1 MVRLALRSFATLLLY
16 AIVGSIAIFVALR
29 VIGGDAAAVILGRSS
44 TPASLAALRHDLGLD
59 RPWPVQY
66 GDWLSGLVRGD
77 LGVSYATR
85 YNIASEIKQRLLV
98 TVPLVLMTLTAA
110 SFLALV
116 FGTLAARHARKARG
130 TVIDVVSQIG
140 ICVPVF
146 WLGLLL
152 VGLVAVRWGVL
163 PAGGFVPWGTDPLES
178 LRSLLLPA
186 ITMTVPLSAVLTRY
200 VRSSM
205 LDVLSEDYIRTA
217 RARGRTLNS
226 AMLVHGLRNAAIPV
240 VTILG
245 LELGGLLSGAVVVEV
260 IFGLPGLGQLM
271 LNAVVERE
279 VVVVQSL
286 GLVLLLVVL
295 VVNFCTDLI
304 YGLLD
309 PRLRA
314 RGRGLLAAPATRVS
328 T

>member
-1 MVRLALRSFATLLLY
+1 MLRLALRSFATLLLY

-29 VIGGDAAAVILGRSS
+29 VIGGDVAAVILGQSS
-44 TPASLAALRHDLGLD
+44 TPASLASLRHELGLD
-59 RPWPVQY
+59 RSWTAQY
-66 GDWLSGLVRGD
+66 GDWLWGFVRGD

-98 TVPLVLMTLTAA
+98 AA
-110 SFLALV
+110 SLLALV
-116 FGTLAARHARKARG
+116 FGTLAARHAKKARG
-130 TVIDVVSQIG
+130 TVIDVVTQIG

-152 VGLVAVRWGVL
+152 VGLVSVRWGLL
-163 PAGGFVPWGTDPLES
+163 PAGGFVPWGTDPVES

-186 ITMTVPLSAVLTRY
+186 ITLTVPLSAVLTRY

-260 IFGLPGLGQLM
+260 VFGLPGLGQLM
-271 LNAVVERE
+271 LSAVVERE

-309 PRLRA
+309 PRLHA
-314 RGRGLLAAPATRVS
+314 RGRAPLATPATSVS
-328 T
+328 A

>member
-1 MVRLALRSFATLLLY
+1 MLRLALRSFATLLLY

-44 TPASLAALRHDLGLD
+44 TPAAIASLRHELGLD
-59 RPWPVQY
+59 RSWPVQY
-66 GDWLSGLVRGD
+66 GDWIWGLVRGD

-85 YNIASEIKQRLLV
+85 YNVASEIKQRLLV
-98 TVPLVLMTLTAA
+98 TVPLVLMSLTAA
-110 SFLALV
+110 SLVALV
-116 FGTLAARHARKARG
+116 FGTLAARHARKLRG
-130 TVIDVVSQIG
+130 TVIDVVTQIG

-152 VGLVAVRWGVL
+152 VSLVAVRWGLL
-163 PAGGFVPWGTDPLES
+163 PAGGFVPWSTNPLEA
-178 LRSLLLPA
+178 LRSLVLPA

-240 VTILG
+240 VTVIG

-260 IFGLPGLGQLM
+260 VFGLPGLGQLM
-271 LNAVVERE
+271 LNAVLGRE
-279 VVVVQSL
+279 VTVVQSL

-309 PRLRA
+309 PRLRT
-314 RGRGLLAAPATRVS
+314 RGRGPLTTPAPIAS
-328 T
+328 A